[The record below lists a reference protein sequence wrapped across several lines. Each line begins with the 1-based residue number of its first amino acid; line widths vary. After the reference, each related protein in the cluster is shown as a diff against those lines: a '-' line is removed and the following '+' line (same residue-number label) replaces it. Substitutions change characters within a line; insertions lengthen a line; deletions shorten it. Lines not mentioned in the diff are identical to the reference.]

1 MIAFSANARVRKY
14 QKNFVVETIVAKFE
28 TAYRIG
34 EIEKAIRLRLH
45 NGGDPRVTMVQVMY
59 AFPDLSV
66 AEYLSIQRAVLNNRA
81 FKGPTKK
88 LRLA

>member
-1 MIAFSANARVRKY
+1 MLARKCRR
-14 QKNFVVETIVAKFE
+14 NFVVETVVAKFE
-28 TAYRIG
+28 TPYRIC

-45 NGGDPRVTMVQVMY
+45 NGGDPRSTMVQVMW
-59 AFPDLSV
+59 AFPDLSI

-88 LRLA
+88 MRLA